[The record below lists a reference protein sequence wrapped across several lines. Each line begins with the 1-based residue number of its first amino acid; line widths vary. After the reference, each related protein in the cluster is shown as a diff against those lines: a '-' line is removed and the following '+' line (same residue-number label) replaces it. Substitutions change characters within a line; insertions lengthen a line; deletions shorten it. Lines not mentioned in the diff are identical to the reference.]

1 MKEDSLI
8 LFTEINRSNYIFT
21 VGKYDI
27 NHNFELLEKIVSPID
42 GINENKF
49 TNIDLATEVVRKNLA
64 IIEKKLNYVFKEV
77 HIIIDIFDYT
87 CINISGFKRLNQTQI
102 LKDNI
107 SYILNSLKLIIS
119 ENEKNKTI
127 LHIFNSKN
135 ILDGT
140 IIENL
145 PIGLFGDFYNHELT
159 FFLINN
165 NNYKNINQ
173 IFKKNNLNVEKVL
186 LKDFVEGVK
195 LINQNQTNETFFNIK
210 IEKNN
215 SQISFFDRSSFR
227 YSETFNF
234 GTNIILKDIEKVCA
248 INNQTIK
255 NIMIDKPFK
264 DRKVEH
270 DEIFEKS
277 YFTDINFR
285 KIRKKLI
292 FDIADSRIEEII
304 DIIINK
310 NINLKNLIQKN
321 CKVYLNIYDNIVL
334 ENFKEV
340 FLKYFLKNHNFQT
353 EIVNFESDKIILNAA
368 KLSFFGWKKEAIPIT
383 QTKNSLITRIFNSIF
398 N

>member
-1 MKEDSLI
+1 M
-8 LFTEINRSNYIFT
+8 
-21 VGKYDI
+21 
-27 NHNFELLEKIVSPID
+27 
-42 GINENKF
+42 
-49 TNIDLATEVVRKNLA
+49 
-64 IIEKKLNYVFKEV
+64 
-77 HIIIDIFDYT
+77 
-87 CINISGFKRLNQTQI
+87 
-102 LKDNI
+102 KDNI

-340 FLKYFLKNHNFQT
+340 FLKYFLKK
-353 EIVNFESDKIILNAA
+353 S
-368 KLSFFGWKKEAIPIT
+368 
-383 QTKNSLITRIFNSIF
+383 
-398 N
+398 